1 MMSAYSSFTV
11 ALFRTPRCKLNTG
24 ICLGLDRVSTSFAQ
38 QDFVSFEFIVK
49 TIK

>member
-1 MMSAYSSFTV
+1 MSAYSSFTV
-11 ALFRTPRCKLNTG
+11 ALLRTPRCKLNTG
-24 ICLGLDRVSTSFAQ
+24 IRFGFDRVSTSLAQ